1 MTSLSTSRSSFG
13 PYKNKARS
21 KYSLSHSFRRN
32 TKTTQCS
39 FAFFILGSHDRME
52 LCTQFHAVITLLLNF
67 ADFTLKCKSRVLHGD
82 VEMRN
87 GVHQYRQIFQ
97 VGERIYN
104 YLLLLR
110 NGY

>member
-1 MTSLSTSRSSFG
+1 MTSLSTSRSTLG

-21 KYSLSHSFRRN
+21 KYSLSHLFRRN
-32 TKTTQCS
+32 TKSTKCN
-39 FAFFILGSHDRME
+39 FAFFLGSHDRIE

-87 GVHQYRQIFQ
+87 GVQYRQIFQ
-97 VGERIYN
+97 V
-104 YLLLLR
+104 
-110 NGY
+110 

>member
-87 GVHQYRQIFQ
+87 GVQYRQIFQ
-97 VGERIYN
+97 VGERMYN